1 MVGVCHSHGVSSAC
15 VQANAE
21 TFFEAGSGPDNLAEM
36 AMATQQAD
44 ARPSVRPAAVRAV
57 SAMPLEGQCGT
68 YTASGERARGVLEQ
82 PARAVMQ
89 QSAADDNMEALRM
102 LEASFATLPDHPETD
117 RAKQP
122 CDPQS

>member
-1 MVGVCHSHGVSSAC
+1 
-15 VQANAE
+15 
-21 TFFEAGSGPDNLAEM
+21 
-36 AMATQQAD
+36 
-44 ARPSVRPAAVRAV
+44 
-57 SAMPLEGQCGT
+57 
-68 YTASGERARGVLEQ
+68 
-82 PARAVMQ
+82 MQ